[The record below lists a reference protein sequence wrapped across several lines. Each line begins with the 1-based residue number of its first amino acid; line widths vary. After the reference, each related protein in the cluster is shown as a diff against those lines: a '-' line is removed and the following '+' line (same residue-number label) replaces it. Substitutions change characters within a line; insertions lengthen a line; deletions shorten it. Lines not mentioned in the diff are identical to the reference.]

1 MGRMGNQGS
10 MMPSRQLLIV
20 GDPALSCGLMEMVL
34 SRLGY
39 VVVCVGCA
47 REAQL
52 ALAGGSFALV
62 LIALHLPD
70 LSGLTLAR
78 RLRATPGPVGSMPIV
93 LFGDAWDPGRI
104 LESCREARLDGYL
117 PKPLSIGRL
126 VSSIRELVH
135 HLPPEAG
142 APMPPTLP
150 LTLDRL
156 TSFTDGDPQ
165 LEHELGALYLATA
178 TLYLREMRAAL
189 VAGGDWSRTAHSL
202 KGASANLGAEEVA
215 RLAAAAEHERPTDA
229 SLTALERAVM
239 AVRNFFLQRQQD
251 ERQTRRV
258 AMAGPG

>member
-1 MGRMGNQGS
+1 MGNQGS
-10 MMPSRQLLIV
+10 AMPSRQLLIV
-20 GDPALSCGLMEMVL
+20 GDPALSHGLMEMVL

-39 VVVCVGCA
+39 GVVCVGCA

-52 ALAGGSFALV
+52 ALSRGSFALV

-70 LSGLTLAR
+70 LPGLTLAR
-78 RLRATPGPVGSMPIV
+78 RLRATPGPVGSIPIV
-93 LFGDAWDPGRI
+93 LFGDAWDPARI

-117 PKPLSIGRL
+117 PKPLSVGRL

-135 HLPPEAG
+135 HLPTEPG
-142 APMPPTLP
+142 VPMPPALPLP

-189 VAGGDWSRTAHSL
+189 VAGSDWSRTAHSL

-215 RLAAAAEHERPTDA
+215 RLAAAAEHARPTQE
-229 SLTALERAVM
+229 ALAELEQAVM
-239 AVRNFFLQRQQD
+239 AVRDFFRQRQQG
-251 ERQTRRV
+251 ELPPHR
-258 AMAGPG
+258 AALAGPG

>member
-1 MGRMGNQGS
+1 MTLVVAPAS
-10 MMPSRQLLIV
+10 IF
-20 GDPALSCGLMEMVL
+20 DPAVPVIGDVIYGDSDKAISG
-34 SRLGY
+34 
-39 VVVCVGCA
+39 A
-47 REAQL
+47 
-52 ALAGGSFALV
+52 ALAQTFLFVSGNNFVYGDAAAIAGRGQGGDDSFAV
-62 LIALHLPD
+62 M
-70 LSGLTLAR
+70 GLEETN
-78 RLRATPGPVGSMPIV
+78 TV

-135 HLPPEAG
+135 HLPPEPG

>member
-1 MGRMGNQGS
+1 MDNQGS
-10 MMPSRQLLIV
+10 AMPSRQLLIV

-39 VVVCVGCA
+39 RVVCVGTA

-52 ALAGGSFALV
+52 ALSGGSFALV

-70 LSGLTLAR
+70 LSGLTMAR
-78 RLRATPGPVGSMPIV
+78 RLRAMPGPVGSMPIV
-93 LFGDAWDPGRI
+93 LFGDAWDPDRI

-117 PKPLSIGRL
+117 PKPLSIARL
-126 VSSIRELVH
+126 MSSIRELIH
-135 HLPPEAG
+135 QQPPEPG
-142 APMPPTLP
+142 APMPSVTPPP

-165 LEHELGALYLATA
+165 LEGELGALYLATA

-215 RLAAAAEHERPTDA
+215 RLAAAAEHTRPTSEAMAQLDQ
-229 SLTALERAVM
+229 AVM
-239 AVRNFFLQRQQD
+239 AVRGFFRQRQQD
-251 ERQTRRV
+251 NVPAQQA